1 MRDLALLAII
11 AGLIPV
17 IMRHPWIG
25 VLVGAWISLMNPHR
39 YAFGFANNFPF
50 AFIVALATVASLVFG
65 KQKIEFPRHGVLV
78 MIILLMVWF
87 SITLLF
93 ALEPDAAFAQ
103 WVNVMKVFLL
113 VLLSAFLI
121 RSRKEIDA
129 FIWVLVLS
137 VGFFGVK
144 GGLFTIATGGVHKVY
159 GPPGG
164 SYVSDN
170 NAICIALVMV
180 VPLMFYLGSTANRK
194 IIKWGLGAAALLSMV
209 AVLGSQSRGA
219 LLAVAAMSVFLWL
232 KSRKKIVFGVILFG
246 SLASAVMFM
255 PDVWE
260 TRMRSMENY
269 EADASAQGRINSW
282 TMAYNLANARPI
294 VGGGF
299 EIYTRR
305 TFQEYAPNPEDVH
318 SAHSIYFQMLGEH
331 GYVGLFLFLTLGLM
345 GWVTARRV
353 IARSRTVP
361 ENAWA
366 GQLAR
371 SIQVSLI
378 GFGVG
383 GAFVNIS
390 YWELQYYEL
399 VLLVAAYKLV
409 TATTG
414 AGGQVSVKSAS
425 AHGAVPS

>member
-1 MRDLALLAII
+1 
-11 AGLIPV
+11 
-17 IMRHPWIG
+17 
-25 VLVGAWISLMNPHR
+25 
-39 YAFGFANNFPF
+39 
-50 AFIVALATVASLVFG
+50 
-65 KQKIEFPRHGVLV
+65 
-78 MIILLMVWF
+78 
-87 SITLLF
+87 
-93 ALEPDAAFAQ
+93 
-103 WVNVMKVFLL
+103 
-113 VLLSAFLI
+113 
-121 RSRKEIDA
+121 
-129 FIWVLVLS
+129 
-137 VGFFGVK
+137 
-144 GGLFTIATGGVHKVY
+144 
-159 GPPGG
+159 
-164 SYVSDN
+164 
-170 NAICIALVMV
+170 
-180 VPLMFYLGSTANRK
+180 
-194 IIKWGLGAAALLSMV
+194 
-209 AVLGSQSRGA
+209 
-219 LLAVAAMSVFLWL
+219 
-232 KSRKKIVFGVILFG
+232 
-246 SLASAVMFM
+246 
-255 PDVWE
+255 
-260 TRMRSMENY
+260 MRSMENY

-383 GAFVNIS
+383 CAFVNIS

-414 AGGQVSVKSAS
+414 AGGQVSVKSAN

>member
-1 MRDLALLAII
+1 M
-11 AGLIPV
+11 
-17 IMRHPWIG
+17 
-25 VLVGAWISLMNPHR
+25 
-39 YAFGFANNFPF
+39 
-50 AFIVALATVASLVFG
+50 
-65 KQKIEFPRHGVLV
+65 
-78 MIILLMVWF
+78 
-87 SITLLF
+87 
-93 ALEPDAAFAQ
+93 
-103 WVNVMKVFLL
+103 
-113 VLLSAFLI
+113 
-121 RSRKEIDA
+121 
-129 FIWVLVLS
+129 
-137 VGFFGVK
+137 
-144 GGLFTIATGGVHKVY
+144 
-159 GPPGG
+159 
-164 SYVSDN
+164 
-170 NAICIALVMV
+170 
-180 VPLMFYLGSTANRK
+180 
-194 IIKWGLGAAALLSMV
+194 IKWGLGAAALLSMV

-232 KSRKKIVFGVILFG
+232 KARNKIVFGLFLFG
-246 SLASAVMFM
+246 SLVSAIMFM

-260 TRMRSMENY
+260 TRMRSIENY
-269 EADASAQGRINSW
+269 EEDGSAMGRINSW

-305 TFQEYAPNPEDVH
+305 VFQEYAPNPEDVH

-331 GYVGLFLFLTLGLM
+331 GYVGLLLFLALGLM

-353 IARSRTVP
+353 IARSRDVP

-366 GQLAR
+366 GHLAR

-414 AGGQVSVKSAS
+414 AGGQVSVKSAN